1 MVQALNHKKS
11 IVFGLLIFLLPAL
24 LWARVVLVV
33 SSTLPQYQEVASGFK
48 QSFPG
53 TLEEYNLR
61 GLEDEVRKL
70 GKSLAASP
78 PDLIIVIGNQAAKMA
93 KEYCPNCPV
102 ICAAASNAQGI
113 KLSGDLAAGVSAF
126 PSPAKIM
133 ENLKL
138 LFPDRR
144 RVGIIYNPSYTGRE
158 IQELQGE
165 SAKAGFTLRAI
176 SINEMKEMP
185 SALSRLIPEIEVYLI
200 LDDPGVINTD
210 TFPYIFMNCFQKKV
224 PIFVT
229 RQDMV
234 KNGAIAGFAPDN
246 AKAGAELAQLASQF
260 LSQKTFKNRLVY
272 PEGKLYLNPKIAR
285 ALNLTFTA
293 QIQNQA
299 VTLE

>member
-1 MVQALNHKKS
+1 M
-11 IVFGLLIFLLPAL
+11 GLLIFLLPAL

-33 SSTLPQYQEVASGFK
+33 SSSNPQYQEVASGFK
-48 QSFPG
+48 QSFSG

-70 GKSLAASP
+70 GKGLAASP
-78 PDLIIVIGNQAAKMA
+78 PDLIIVVGNLAAKMA
-93 KEYCPNCPV
+93 KEYCPGCAV
-102 ICAAASNAQGI
+102 IFAAASNVQEI
-113 KLSGDLAAGVSAF
+113 KLTGDKIAGVSAF
-126 PSPAKIM
+126 PSPYKIA
-133 ENLKL
+133 EKLKL

-144 RVGIIYNPSYTGRE
+144 RIGIIYNPGYTGRE
-158 IQELQGE
+158 VQELERE
-165 SAKAGFTLRAI
+165 SAKAGFSLKDV

-185 SALSRLIPEIEVYLI
+185 NALSKLIPEIEVYLI

-246 AKAGAELAQLASQF
+246 AKAGAELSQLANQF
-260 LSQKTFKNRLVY
+260 LQQKTFKTRLTY

-285 ALNLTFTA
+285 ALNLSFTA
-293 QIQNQA
+293 QVQNQA
-299 VTLE
+299 ITLE